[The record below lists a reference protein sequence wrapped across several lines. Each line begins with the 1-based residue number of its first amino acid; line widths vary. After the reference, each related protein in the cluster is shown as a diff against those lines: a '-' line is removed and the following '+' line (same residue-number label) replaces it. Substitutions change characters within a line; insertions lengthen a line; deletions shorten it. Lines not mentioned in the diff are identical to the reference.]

1 MKLTNRHNLPEPFLD
16 FIRNDKY
23 SRGSADISVTQ
34 LIDSPRVRFLNS
46 IGADEIE
53 MDAVDRVWSLFGT
66 AVHHILETSNQTDG
80 VIKEERLSMVIKGW
94 VLSGAVDYQHHY
106 VQGGAKVDVI
116 DYKVTSAWSVIL
128 GKEDWERQ
136 LNCYAHLIENQCPSK
151 VNKLQI
157 CAILRDWQRK
167 KAETD
172 PSYPQAPVT
181 MVDVP
186 LWDYETR
193 VQYLNERMT
202 LHQEAQ
208 QAWDTQQELPPCS
221 SEEMWEKP
229 DTFAVKKKKQKRA
242 LRVLNSYEKA
252 EHYISDQPN
261 PSGLSIETRQGAR
274 TRCEGNY
281 CNVAD
286 ICQRMGVQNG

>member
-1 MKLTNRHNLPEPFLD
+1 MPL
-16 FIRNDKY
+16 
-23 SRGSADISVTQ
+23 
-34 LIDSPRVRFLNS
+34 
-46 IGADEIE
+46 
-53 MDAVDRVWSLFGT
+53 
-66 AVHHILETSNQTDG
+66 
-80 VIKEERLSMVIKGW
+80 
-94 VLSGAVDYQHHY
+94 
-106 VQGGAKVDVI
+106 
-116 DYKVTSAWSVIL
+116 
-128 GKEDWERQ
+128 
-136 LNCYAHLIENQCPSK
+136 K

-172 PSYPQAPVT
+172 PSYPQAPVA

-221 SEEMWEKP
+221 SDEMWEKP

-242 LRVLNSYEKA
+242 LRVLNSRKSRTLYLRPA
-252 EHYISDQPN
+252 QPFWLEH
-261 PSGLSIETRQGAR
+261 
-274 TRCEGNY
+274 
-281 CNVAD
+281 
-286 ICQRMGVQNG
+286 

>member
-1 MKLTNRHNLPEPFLD
+1 M
-16 FIRNDKY
+16 
-23 SRGSADISVTQ
+23 TQ
-34 LIDSPRVRFLNS
+34 LIDSPRVRLLNT
-46 IGADEIE
+46 IGKDEIE

-172 PSYPQAPVT
+172 PSYPQAPVA

-202 LHQEAQ
+202 LHQEASTGVGHSTRT
-208 QAWDTQQELPPCS
+208 A
-221 SEEMWEKP
+221 
-229 DTFAVKKKKQKRA
+229 AV
-242 LRVLNSYEKA
+242 
-252 EHYISDQPN
+252 
-261 PSGLSIETRQGAR
+261 
-274 TRCEGNY
+274 
-281 CNVAD
+281 
-286 ICQRMGVQNG
+286 